1 MANISILKLAF
12 VALLSFNGVA
22 GEECKKDQFKQG
34 GRCTQC
40 PPCPPGEQITDY
52 CGHNSNGEQTGNKCT
67 NCTVGINY
75 NDGNSTKVCK
85 NCLYCK
91 TVKKVEIWPCT
102 PTSNTVCACP
112 KGTYESEGGDC
123 VKSPTPDHKAT
134 KATPKVIMT
143 PSKSPMTSMTSTA
156 KPLPSYKQPDSL
168 ANTTQMKFPTPN
180 FNKATDKDKPLSP
193 FRKPGWIVLVCL
205 IAVIL
210 GLLAIAAFHARTRKK
225 ISSHCCGKY
234 GELSTEGETTSVLVE
249 GHHNEPATEEPINNA
264 RPIPP
269 YEEPMS
275 PTLRSHSITNLC
287 CNSGTE
293 ETANEQKRCTCNIKT
308 SETSLRSLDKLTFSS
323 LSAETISDEWQ
334 ERGNIPSHFSSR
346 SDHRCVTTNSSSNG
360 RTPSPPGRRS
370 PDHHCVTS
378 YPFPTHVI
386 RSQAQVQSPGHSCA
400 TCSAN
405 SSCVTASPYVGRSP
419 EHRCVTP
426 SSWSTCTSQASSS
439 CRVSP
444 DPSIFSSLHSHS
456 SSYEDQG
463 ISNQSGGS
471 TQSNYEM
478 QSIPVSVEAF
488 DKEYQAGPSKPM
500 AKKNPLASKRNNESR
515 SVEGRQSPTAKQDL
529 SSPCKSELRPTELL
543 TKTETGDDKEREMTQ
558 RPEEGTGF
566 VVMKVGVTPRSD
578 CSYRPYPRNKKH
590 RCQECCPQPDDLF
603 FQLIIER
610 LCLKEQICK
619 ELNKN
624 FKELAISAR
633 VEKEIGDCETTLNP
647 AEHVLDTIKASYPRM
662 RLSEFNEL
670 LLQIKRRD
678 IVELI
683 QNHHLSCS
691 LCQRNRFDSN
701 A

>member
-1 MANISILKLAF
+1 
-12 VALLSFNGVA
+12 
-22 GEECKKDQFKQG
+22 
-34 GRCTQC
+34 
-40 PPCPPGEQITDY
+40 
-52 CGHNSNGEQTGNKCT
+52 
-67 NCTVGINY
+67 
-75 NDGNSTKVCK
+75 
-85 NCLYCK
+85 
-91 TVKKVEIWPCT
+91 
-102 PTSNTVCACP
+102 
-112 KGTYESEGGDC
+112 
-123 VKSPTPDHKAT
+123 
-134 KATPKVIMT
+134 MT
-143 PSKSPMTSMTSTA
+143 TT
-156 KPLPSYKQPDSL
+156 SL
-168 ANTTQMKFPTPN
+168 AKTSVTTQPNTTQMKFPTPN
-180 FNKATDKDKPLSP
+180 VNKATDKDKPLSP

-210 GLLAIAAFHARTRKK
+210 GLLAIAAIHARTRKK
-225 ISSHCCGKY
+225 IGSHCCRKY
-234 GELSTEGETTSVLVE
+234 GELSTEGDTTSVLVE
-249 GHHNEPATEEPINNA
+249 GHHDEPATEEPINNA

-275 PTLRSHSITNLC
+275 PTLRSHSIT
-287 CNSGTE
+287 
-293 ETANEQKRCTCNIKT
+293 K
-308 SETSLRSLDKLTFSS
+308 TSLRSLDKLTFSS
-323 LSAETISDEWQ
+323 LSAETIYDECQ
-334 ERGNIPSHFSSR
+334 ERGNTPSHFSLR

-360 RTPSPPGRRS
+360 RTPSPSGRRS

-378 YPFPTHVI
+378 YPLPTHVI

-405 SSCVTASPYVGRSP
+405 SSCVTASPYLGQSP

-439 CRVSP
+439 YRVFP

-456 SSYEDQG
+456 SFYEDQG
-463 ISNQSGGS
+463 ICNQSGGS

-478 QSIPVSVEAF
+478 QSIPVSVEAV
-488 DKEYQAGPSKPM
+488 DKEHQAGPSKPM
-500 AKKNPLASKRNNESR
+500 AKKNPPASKKNNESR
-515 SVEGRQSPTAKQDL
+515 SVEGRQNPTAKQDL
-529 SSPCKSELRPTELL
+529 PSPGKSELRPTELL

-566 VVMKVGVTPRSD
+566 VVMKVGGNDTRIIKAEKIGSVLIQTNDAITPRSD

-662 RLSEFNEL
+662 KLSEFNEL